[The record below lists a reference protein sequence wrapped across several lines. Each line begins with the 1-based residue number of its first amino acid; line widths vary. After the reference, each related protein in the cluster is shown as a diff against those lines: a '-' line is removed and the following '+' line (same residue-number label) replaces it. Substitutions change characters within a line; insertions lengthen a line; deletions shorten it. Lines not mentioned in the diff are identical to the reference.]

1 MSLQRPD
8 RAFLCLQPFNLQMQK
23 VQTNDGKP
31 VTLTVAEGLEVTVI
45 SNEKTQWLMST
56 ADVANGYGVSR
67 QTIDSHKSNHN
78 DEIRDGI
85 HFMKAAEIFGSL
97 EGGIQAHQIYWTK
110 AGVVRLGFFIKS
122 ERAKM
127 FRDWAEQIILSVT
140 APKVQLPAATRRNHN
155 RLSKDRLVELL
166 SLVALVDDK
175 EVRTALVRKLMP
187 DLSIPSI
194 QLELPFGGKGG
205 NLK

>member
-1 MSLQRPD
+1 VARNTIHSTLSYHKD
-8 RAFLCLQPFNLQMQK
+8 ELKEGVHFVSGVGFSDSSQK
-23 VQTNDGKP
+23 RSI
-31 VTLTVAEGLEVTVI
+31 L
-45 SNEKTQWLMST
+45 
-56 ADVANGYGVSR
+56 
-67 QTIDSHKSNHN
+67 
-78 DEIRDGI
+78 
-85 HFMKAAEIFGSL
+85 
-97 EGGIQAHQIYWTK
+97 YWTK
-110 AGVVRLGFFIKS
+110 AGVIRLGFFIKS

-127 FRDWAEQIILSVT
+127 FRDWSEQIILSVT
-140 APKVQLPAATRRNHN
+140 APKIQLPESTRRNHN
-155 RLSKDRLVELL
+155 RLTQTRLVELL